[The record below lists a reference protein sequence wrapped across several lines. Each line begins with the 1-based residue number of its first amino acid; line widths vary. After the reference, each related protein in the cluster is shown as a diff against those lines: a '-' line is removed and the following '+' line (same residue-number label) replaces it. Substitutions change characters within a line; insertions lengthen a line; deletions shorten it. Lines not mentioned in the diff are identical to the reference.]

1 MFSEKLQYN
10 DTFLYFSLVF
20 FCFLGGGGFCKTL
33 QVKGPHELFS
43 KIPILCSIQKKT
55 HTHTQNNIQKSLLE
69 IVSLH
74 PGFDSSCM
82 LLDIR
87 DTNWALKHLPHD
99 LHTWSFVSLLF
110 FCLSAALT
118 TLTEDFSDG
127 LSWELMAA
135 NEQGGASPK
144 QSGRKWSEKLQ
155 FLSLGAS
162 ITSVNMHPV
171 HSLCRQHWSSPI
183 KPTHPEHITAQTPV

>member
-1 MFSEKLQYN
+1 MNFFQK
-10 DTFLYFSLVF
+10 FPFCVLY
-20 FCFLGGGGFCKTL
+20 
-33 QVKGPHELFS
+33 
-43 KIPILCSIQKKT
+43 KKNTHT

-162 ITSVNMHPV
+162 ITSVNMHSVQKNNTDPPP
-171 HSLCRQHWSSPI
+171 SSPLI
-183 KPTHPEHITAQTPV
+183 LNT